1 MIQVTGVFR
10 THQTKRT
17 FKSVYDAI
25 EYRDYLDANYA
36 EKIIW
41 EEI

>member
-1 MIQVTGVFR
+1 MIQVTGVFK
-10 THQTKRT
+10 THCKKRT
-17 FKSVYDAI
+17 FKCVYAAS

>member
-1 MIQVTGVFR
+1 MIQVIGVFK
-10 THQTKRT
+10 THRKSKT
-17 FKSVYDAI
+17 FESVYDAA

-41 EEI
+41 KRI